1 MNIPPSKKIEL
12 NIKSDANQTEF
23 IDQYSELIMALG
35 RLDSYSAGSSVQKPS
50 KSAVAVIHGM
60 ELYIPLGGLV
70 DLDKE
75 RLQLNKR
82 KMKIELL
89 LSDIKKKL
97 SNKNFVSRAPENIVK
112 REQDKMIDLKN
123 ELEKIDSNLNMLT

>member
-1 MNIPPSKKIEL
+1 
-12 NIKSDANQTEF
+12 
-23 IDQYSELIMALG
+23 
-35 RLDSYSAGSSVQKPS
+35 
-50 KSAVAVIHGM
+50 M

-82 KMKIELL
+82 KTKIELL

-97 SNKNFVSRAPENIVK
+97 SNENFVSRAPEDIVK
-112 REQDKMIDLKN
+112 REQDKMIELKD

>member
-1 MNIPPSKKIEL
+1 
-12 NIKSDANQTEF
+12 
-23 IDQYSELIMALG
+23 
-35 RLDSYSAGSSVQKPS
+35 
-50 KSAVAVIHGM
+50 M

-75 RLQLNKR
+75 RSQLNKR
-82 KMKIELL
+82 KTKIELL

-97 SNKNFVSRAPENIVK
+97 SNENFVSRAPEDIVK
-112 REQDKMIDLKN
+112 REQDKMIDLKD

>member
-12 NIKSDANQTEF
+12 NIKSDENQTEF
-23 IDQYSELIMALG
+23 IDQNNELIIALA
-35 RLDSYSAGSSVQKPS
+35 RLDSYSAGSAVQKPL
-50 KSAVAVIHGM
+50 KSAATVIHGM

-82 KMKIELL
+82 KTKIELL

-97 SNKNFVSRAPENIVK
+97 SNENFVSRAPENIVK
-112 REQDKMIDLKN
+112 REQDKMIDLKD

>member
-1 MNIPPSKKIEL
+1 
-12 NIKSDANQTEF
+12 
-23 IDQYSELIMALG
+23 
-35 RLDSYSAGSSVQKPS
+35 
-50 KSAVAVIHGM
+50 M

-82 KMKIELL
+82 KLKIELL

-97 SNKNFVSRAPENIVK
+97 SNENFVSRAPENIVK
-112 REQDKMIDLKN
+112 REQDKMIDLKD

>member
-1 MNIPPSKKIEL
+1 M
-12 NIKSDANQTEF
+12 
-23 IDQYSELIMALG
+23 
-35 RLDSYSAGSSVQKPS
+35 QKPS
-50 KSAVAVIHGM
+50 KSAAAVIHGM

-82 KMKIELL
+82 KTKIELL

-97 SNKNFVSRAPENIVK
+97 SNENFVSRAPENIVK
-112 REQDKMIDLKN
+112 REQDKMIDLKD
-123 ELEKIDSNLNMLT
+123 ELEKIDSNLKMLT

>member
-1 MNIPPSKKIEL
+1 M
-12 NIKSDANQTEF
+12 
-23 IDQYSELIMALG
+23 
-35 RLDSYSAGSSVQKPS
+35 QKPP
-50 KSAVAVIHGM
+50 KSAAAVIHGM

-82 KMKIELL
+82 KTKIEFL

-97 SNKNFVSRAPENIVK
+97 SNENFVSRAPEDIVK
-112 REQDKMIDLKN
+112 REQDKMIELKD
-123 ELEKIDSNLNMLT
+123 ELEKIDSNLNILT

>member
-1 MNIPPSKKIEL
+1 
-12 NIKSDANQTEF
+12 
-23 IDQYSELIMALG
+23 
-35 RLDSYSAGSSVQKPS
+35 
-50 KSAVAVIHGM
+50 M

-82 KMKIELL
+82 KTKIELL

-97 SNKNFVSRAPENIVK
+97 SNENFVSRAPENIVK
-112 REQDKMIDLKN
+112 REQDKMIDLKD

>member
-1 MNIPPSKKIEL
+1 M
-12 NIKSDANQTEF
+12 
-23 IDQYSELIMALG
+23 
-35 RLDSYSAGSSVQKPS
+35 QKPS
-50 KSAVAVIHGM
+50 QSVASVVHGM

-75 RLQLNKR
+75 RSQLNKR
-82 KMKIELL
+82 KTKIELL

-97 SNKNFVSRAPENIVK
+97 SNENFVSRAPEDIVK
-112 REQDKMIDLKN
+112 REQDKMIDLKD

>member
-1 MNIPPSKKIEL
+1 M
-12 NIKSDANQTEF
+12 
-23 IDQYSELIMALG
+23 
-35 RLDSYSAGSSVQKPS
+35 QKPS
-50 KSAVAVIHGM
+50 KSAAAVIHGM

-75 RLQLNKR
+75 RSQLNKR
-82 KMKIELL
+82 KTKIELL

-97 SNKNFVSRAPENIVK
+97 SNENFVSRAPEDIVK
-112 REQDKMIDLKN
+112 REQDKMIDLKD